1 MNILVIGGGLFGCS
15 VALELSKSEYNVTL
29 IEQDSDIMNKAS
41 KCNHNRIHYGY
52 HYPRSIETATQS
64 LDGLLSFLIKYKEA
78 IITNFPNYYAVALN
92 QSNINSS
99 EYEKF
104 CDQVGISYCSEY
116 PSSNIMNSSLLENSY
131 KVEEPIFDWD
141 ILKKLVKKELKKS
154 NIKLKLNT
162 KFSKKYSKFDF
173 IINCAY
179 SGINDVNKIMGVSSL
194 KFKLQDVIIPIFK
207 YDYFKIGL
215 TVMDGPFCSIM
226 PKGNIPNHFLLY
238 HAKYSIL
245 KETEEDIIKPLDD
258 ISYNLEMIKKDST
271 RYFPFIETAEF
282 VDYWRTTRA
291 IPINSDDARPS
302 KIITYPENPKFITIF
317 SGKIST
323 CVKVAKQIKQGLISG
338 NFNNNIIV

>member
-15 VALELSKSEYNVTL
+15 AALELSKSGYDVTL

-78 IITNFPNYYAVALN
+78 IVTNFPNYYAIALN
-92 QSNINSS
+92 QSNINSF
-99 EYEKF
+99 EYENF

-116 PSSNIMNSSLLENSY
+116 PSFNIMNPSLLENSY
-131 KVEEPIFDWD
+131 KVEEPIFDWE

-179 SGINDVNKIMGVSSL
+179 SGINDVNKIVGISPL

-207 YDYFKIGL
+207 YNHPKIGL

-226 PKGNIPNHFLLY
+226 PKGNTPNHFILY

-245 KETEEDIIKPLDD
+245 RETDKDTIELSDD
-258 ISYNLEMIKKDST
+258 ISYNLKMIKKDST
-271 RYFPFIETAEF
+271 KYFPFIKDAEF
-282 VDYWRTTRA
+282 IDYWRTIRA

-302 KIITYPENPKFITIF
+302 KIITHPENPKFITIF